1 METFELEGQEFIE
14 LNNLLK
20 ATGLVSSGGLAKS
33 LVAEGHVKVDGTVE
47 LRKRCKIYKG
57 MLVEYA
63 GEQVKVV

>member
-33 LVAEGHVKVDGTVE
+33 LIAEGHVKVDGNVE
-47 LRKRCKIYKG
+47 LRKRCKIYAG

>member
-33 LVAEGHVKVDGTVE
+33 LIAEGHVKVDGNIE
-47 LRKRCKIYKG
+47 LRKRCKVYKG

>member
-1 METFELEGQEFIE
+1 MEIFELEGQEYIE

-33 LVAEGHVKVDGTVE
+33 LISEGNVKVNGYVE
-47 LRKRCKIYKG
+47 RRKRCKIYKD

-63 GEQVKVV
+63 GEQVKVA

>member
-1 METFELEGQEFIE
+1 METFELESRECIE

-33 LVAEGHVKVDGTVE
+33 LIADGHVKVDGDVE

-57 MLVEYA
+57 VLVEYA
-63 GEQVKVV
+63 GQQVRVV